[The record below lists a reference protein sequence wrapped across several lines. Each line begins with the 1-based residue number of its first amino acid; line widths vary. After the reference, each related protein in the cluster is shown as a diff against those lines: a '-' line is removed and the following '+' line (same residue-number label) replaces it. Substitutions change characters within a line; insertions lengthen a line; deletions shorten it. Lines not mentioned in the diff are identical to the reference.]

1 MSSSEWQD
9 LPNIQPKPHSTP
21 VSGGLRLG
29 PGSCPEMRRQVSR
42 GAGGREGAR
51 GCGLP
56 PAAASCCGRQA
67 LGGTVL
73 EGRGPGE
80 GNLGPCHHLLGSGQ
94 TAVLGGPGAVSPV
107 VVRAQGGQP
116 CGRRGPGWSAL
127 WSSGPWVVSPA
138 GPWAVSPVDVRPRGG
153 QPCRRRAPGR
163 SALWI
168 GPQGGQPCG
177 RRLLLLREVAL
188 RAGRE
193 VVT

>member
-1 MSSSEWQD
+1 
-9 LPNIQPKPHSTP
+9 
-21 VSGGLRLG
+21 
-29 PGSCPEMRRQVSR
+29 MRRQVSR

-51 GCGLP
+51 GRGLP
-56 PAAASCCGRQA
+56 PAAASCHGRQA

-80 GNLGPCHHLLGSGQ
+80 GNPGRCHHSW
-94 TAVLGGPGAVSPV
+94 VLGKQQCWAAPGRSAL
-107 VVRAQGGQP
+107 
-116 CGRRGPGWSAL
+116 GRRG
-127 WSSGPWVVSPA
+127 
-138 GPWAVSPVDVRPRGG
+138 
-153 QPCRRRAPGR
+153 PGR

-177 RRLLLLREVAL
+177 RRLLLLKEVAL